1 MTDPVELAPD
11 YYLHNFFKLTQH
23 ATEFYP
29 DFLTPDEHHWIE
41 QFHTLNHDAQC
52 LLVRLLSRKGQWFR
66 SDKLNYAEIGD
77 LSAAMHTLAQQCF
90 ISVSDTLTQQDAVTA
105 LLTKPELC
113 EAFPLLKVTLPKS
126 ELLAKMPDTFTISM
140 NNIEFI
146 ELQDATLIHTLL
158 TLFFA
163 NTRQDL
169 SQFVLD
175 DIGVHQF
182 ENYALRTEARYFQHR
197 SELEALLV
205 ISQLKDQYYSLEDK
219 SKDLLIAI
227 LNEIPHSSHPSIQRK
242 GEALINTI
250 ARDLERLGAY
260 QDALTWFAKSSLP
273 PARERQARIFDKLD
287 DIERMAS
294 IVTSI
299 LDTPYNVEEQE
310 IGEKLQSKLA
320 RKQKIKV
327 PRATKPIVEED
338 RLCLDLTTQR
348 VELAAKSYYESQ
360 GWQVFYSEN
369 LLLNGLF
376 GLAFWDVVF
385 ADIDKAF
392 VNRYQHRPLDLYHA
406 DFTQKRATQIE
417 EVLTQIRSGSCD
429 FIVATFKQKQG
440 IANPFVHWKW
450 LSSELI
456 EQALKHIPS
465 HTLAELFTVF
475 LSDIKLFR
483 TGMPDLILFNEQGY
497 RWVEVKG
504 PGDKLQDNQ
513 WRWIKEFQR
522 LEVPVWVCWVEG
534 G

>member
-29 DFLTPDEHHWIE
+29 DLLTPAEHRWIE
-41 QFHTLNHDAQC
+41 QFHTLSHDAQC

-66 SDKLNYAEIGD
+66 SDKLNYSEISD
-77 LSAAMHTLAQQCF
+77 LSAAIHALAQQRF
-90 ISVSDTLTQQDAVTA
+90 ICVSNTLTEPEVLSA

-113 EAFPLLKVTLPKS
+113 IAFPELKRSLSKS
-126 ELLAKMPDTFTISM
+126 ELLAEMPNTFAISLDK
-140 NNIEFI
+140 IEFI
-146 ELQDATLIHTLL
+146 ELQDAALIHTLL
-158 TLFFA
+158 ALFFA

-175 DIGVHQF
+175 DLGVHQF
-182 ENYALRTEARYFQHR
+182 EQYALRPESRYFQQR
-197 SELEALLV
+197 AELQALLL
-205 ISQLKDQYYSLEDK
+205 ISQLKEQYYSFEDK
-219 SKDLLIAI
+219 SKEQLIAI
-227 LNEIPHSSHPSIQRK
+227 LEAVPHSSHPSIQRK

-310 IGEKLQSKLA
+310 IGKKLQARLL

-327 PRATKPIVEED
+327 PKATKPTVEEH

-406 DFTQKRATQIE
+406 NFTQKRATQIE
-417 EVLTQIRSGSCD
+417 EVLTLIRSGSCNS
-429 FIVATFKQKQG
+429 IVANFKQKQG

-483 TGMPDLILFNEQGY
+483 TGMPDLIMFNEQGY
-497 RWVEVKG
+497 RWLEVKG